1 MTSAEHYTKTD
12 HQATGDLDAHIAMIH
27 AGALPFIGKGKL
39 VTVAFKDDVQPL
51 VAHHAVGNSP
61 DHAATIRQFSAMTGY
76 NVYMPLA
83 VFRPDLPAGSKGS
96 EADIVAVLGTV
107 ADFDDPDA
115 ARWAERL
122 PLSPNYV
129 LETSKGRFQCG
140 YLFDRPLP
148 VAEAKA
154 IGRALR
160 DTANCDHGCVD
171 ASHVWRLPETVNH
184 PTKRK
189 ISAGRSAVPQLVK
202 VVKPWL
208 GTMTS
213 VDNLRSALPS
223 VATVATV
230 AIANLPEDGG
240 WNTGPLPGWDDR
252 WSDDAALIA
261 HLCEKPPGPRE
272 AFSDKPSFS
281 DIWKNDAAALIKHW
295 EKEGA
300 PGEVDYS
307 EVDCSLAGTLAF
319 WTGHD
324 HDRIER
330 LMWQSDLA
338 RDKWATNGGYLRT
351 TVRAGVKACQGKYL
365 CAPQP
370 TAETAARPF
379 ALGDA
384 WPEPEPLAARLDA
397 EPYPLDALPVLM
409 QAAVREVHGFVQA
422 PVAMVACSA
431 LAAVSIA
438 AQAHV
443 DVERA
448 AKLKGPASLFLL
460 TVADSGE
467 RKSTLDGFFTSA
479 IRGWEEREAARLAP
493 DLRAHEAA
501 LATWTAK
508 RDGLKEAIKA
518 AAKRGN
524 ATGDKEADLRNLET
538 MRPVAPRVPK
548 VLRGDDTPEALAHLL
563 AKEWPAAAVASS
575 EAGLVLGAH
584 GMGRETIMRNL
595 AQLNVLWD
603 GGTLST
609 GRRTSE
615 SFTVRGARL
624 TVALQVQEPTLRAF
638 FDESKG
644 LARGTGFLARFLVC
658 WPASTQGHRPFT
670 EAPELWP
677 ALAGFNGR
685 IETLLSAP
693 APMAPD
699 GTLTPTVLHL
709 APDAKT
715 AWVRFHD
722 EVEGRLRAGGDLVEV
737 RDVASKIADNAARIA
752 ALFHVLEHGTG
763 GQIGAAHMAAACRVA
778 AWHLN
783 EARRFFGEIALPEP
797 MADAVRVERFV
808 VGQCQRNGGNT
819 VPRREVQNAGPV
831 RDGRRLDAALL
842 ELADAHRMRATEDG
856 KRKLLVI
863 NPALLE

>member
-1 MTSAEHYTKTD
+1 MICVEHYTKPD
-12 HQATGDLDAHIAMIH
+12 RQATGELDAHIAALH
-27 AGALPFIGKGKL
+27 ALAIPNIGGGKL
-39 VTVAFKDDVQPL
+39 SVASFKDNAAPQVEHFAIGDMAGH
-51 VAHHAVGNSP
+51 VAA
-61 DHAATIRQFSAMTGY
+61 IRRMGTDPCR
-76 NVYMPLA
+76 NVYMPLCVMRA
-83 VFRPDLPAGSKGS
+83 DLPNGRKGG

-107 ADFDDPDA
+107 ADFDDADA
-115 ARWAERL
+115 PRWAERL
-122 PLSPNYV
+122 PTPPDYV
-129 LETSKGRFQCG
+129 LETSAGRFQCG
-140 YLFDRPLP
+140 FLFDHPLP

-160 DTANCDHGCVD
+160 DAAGCDHGALD
-171 ASHVWRLPETVNH
+171 ASHVWRLPETVNW
-184 PTKRK
+184 PTASKLA
-189 ISAGRSAVPQLVK
+189 AGRPSVPQPVR
-202 VVKPWL
+202 VVKPWA
-208 GTMTS
+208 GTVTA
-213 VDNLRSALPS
+213 VDDLRRSLPS
-223 VATVATV
+223 VATVAV
-230 AIANLPEDGG
+230 ANRQEDDE

-252 WSDDAALIA
+252 WSEDAALIA
-261 HLCEKPPGPRE
+261 HLCEKPASPRE
-272 AFSDKPSFS
+272 AFGKKAPFR
-281 DIWKNDAAALIKHW
+281 DIWTNNANALLAHW

-319 WTGHD
+319 WTGH
-324 HDRIER
+324 HHARIER
-330 LMWQSDLA
+330 LMWQSDLV
-338 RDKWATNGGYLRT
+338 RDKWTSNAGYLHAT
-351 TVRAGVKACQGKYL
+351 IKAGVKACRGEYL
-365 CAPQP
+365 RAPLP
-370 TAETAARPF
+370 TAETATRPF

-384 WPEPEPLAARLDA
+384 WPEPEPLAARPDA

-644 LARGTGFLARFLVC
+644 LARGTGFLARFLMC
-658 WPASTQGHRPFT
+658 WSASTQGNRPFT

-693 APMAPD
+693 APMAVD

-709 APDAKT
+709 APDAKA